1 MIYADTREL
10 ADESTGHG
18 QCPNCEEEMVHSTS
32 ALQFA
37 RQGIAFNLAGVPA
50 EVCPECGE
58 AYIDPRLARPLW
70 DCAMSAFQE
79 IISLK
84 ARASATL

>member
-1 MIYADTREL
+1 MIHVAPRKL
-10 ADESTGHG
+10 ADEAGRQG
-18 QCPNCEEEMVHSTS
+18 QCPNCEQEMVQSTS

-50 EVCPECGE
+50 EICPECGE

-70 DCAMSAFQE
+70 DYAMSAFQE
-79 IISLK
+79 IASMK
-84 ARASATL
+84 AQASATA